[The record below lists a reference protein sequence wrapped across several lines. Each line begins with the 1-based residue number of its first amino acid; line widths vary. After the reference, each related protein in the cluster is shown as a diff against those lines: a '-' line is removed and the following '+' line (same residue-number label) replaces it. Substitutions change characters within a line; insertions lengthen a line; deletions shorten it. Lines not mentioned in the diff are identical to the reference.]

1 MVSKL
6 IKQTQKKAKGPVHRM
21 PAEWLPRLPLEP
33 TLVVAEALRNA
44 FAGKATSA
52 NELSSVLG
60 IAPHSRHFTDL
71 ISSAVAYGIVNKEA
85 TNVYSLSEIGR
96 KIIAPTYEREAAEG
110 KRKAVLNP
118 FVPSIFYS
126 DFDGYPL
133 PPAEVLPSILQTRYE
148 IPPTRVPS
156 AIRVVVDNA
165 IFAGILERSSSGE
178 QIINLSDTSRENTPS
193 LGVGEATKEIVAV
206 SAEPDA
212 IEWSNT
218 CFFITPIGEDDSEIR
233 KHADM
238 MLKHLLTPVLT
249 EFSFEV
255 VRADKIERSGLITQQ
270 IFEYLVKS
278 RLCVADL
285 SFSNP
290 NAFYELGVRHICKLP
305 TIQVIKK
312 GDKIPFDVA
321 QGRTI
326 TVDTSDIYTIIDRM
340 ESAKRELA
348 EHVRHFQSSN
358 FQDSARDNPVQIYLP
373 DLRVTLPK

>member
-1 MVSKL
+1 M
-6 IKQTQKKAKGPVHRM
+6 
-21 PAEWLPRLPLEP
+21 
-33 TLVVAEALRNA
+33 
-44 FAGKATSA
+44 
-52 NELSSVLG
+52 
-60 IAPHSRHFTDL
+60 
-71 ISSAVAYGIVNKEA
+71 
-85 TNVYSLSEIGR
+85 
-96 KIIAPTYEREAAEG
+96 
-110 KRKAVLNP
+110 LNP

-126 DFDGYPL
+126 DFDGHPL
-133 PPAEVLPSILQTRYE
+133 PPEDILPNILQNRYE
-148 IPPTRVPS
+148 IPPNRLPS
-156 AIRVVVDNA
+156 AIKVVVDNA
-165 IFAGILERSSSGE
+165 FFAGILERSSRGE
-178 QIINLSDTSRENTPS
+178 LIVNLSDKTRENTPS
-193 LGVGEATKEIVAV
+193 LRVGDVSKEIVAV

-212 IEWSNT
+212 IEWSQT

-238 MLKHLLTPVLT
+238 MLKHLLTPVLS
-249 EFSFEV
+249 EFHFEV
-255 VRADKIERSGLITQQ
+255 VRADKIEKSGLITQQ

-285 SFSNP
+285 SFNNP

-358 FQDSARDNPVQIYLP
+358 FQDSAKDNPVQIYLP